1 MSIDKSLNYSSTLL
15 LAFKM
20 KFRSEDGV
28 AIKDF
33 ETQLANEFDFLKNA
47 EFELSLSS
55 VLEKCQS
62 LEIFEPPKSLVAIF
76 IWQIRTKISVIKRDI
91 FRHIDSYIGRGFF
104 LHALHEVAV
113 HCICLYDRYG
123 PNR

>member
-1 MSIDKSLNYSSTLL
+1 
-15 LAFKM
+15 M

-55 VLEKCQS
+55 VLEKNLRLA
-62 LEIFEPPKSLVAIF
+62 LETMEKKNMRKS
-76 IWQIRTKISVIKRDI
+76 
-91 FRHIDSYIGRGFF
+91 
-104 LHALHEVAV
+104 
-113 HCICLYDRYG
+113 
-123 PNR
+123 